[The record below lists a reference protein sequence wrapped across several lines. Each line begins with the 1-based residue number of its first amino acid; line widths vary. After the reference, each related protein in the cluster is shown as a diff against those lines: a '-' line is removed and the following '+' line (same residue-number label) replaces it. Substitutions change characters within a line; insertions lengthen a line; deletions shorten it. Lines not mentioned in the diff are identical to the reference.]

1 MFLLSWMFFYLY
13 KRLASDFSNL
23 FVLNSNL
30 NHVFAFDKLEIVLN
44 TFSLDKK
51 DYTMKE
57 FCEALPTNIAIQF
70 TYNYEL
76 GCKITDAPGNFGVM
90 CVNKGYNNNY
100 LNAILYDYKG
110 GIYKFKYGTN
120 TETNGWYEYIAKYEG
135 ASAWKDLTLK
145 SEFKLY
151 DGNSVAKY
159 RKIGKFV
166 EIVGTVAP
174 TSALA
179 GSNGHDIAVLPS
191 GYRPKYQV
199 LVIQQGSGTN
209 KWLMRVKENGIM
221 LIERYGV
228 SSNIDIPTTAWLPFY
243 TMFAVD

>member
-30 NHVFAFDKLEIVLN
+30 NHVFAFNKLEIVLN
-44 TFSLDKK
+44 TFNLGKQ
-51 DYTMKE
+51 DYTMQE
-57 FCEALPTNIAIQF
+57 FCEALPIDVEIQF
-70 TYNYEL
+70 TYNGDL
-76 GCKITDAPGNFGVM
+76 GCKITDAPENYGVA

-100 LNAILYDYKG
+100 LNAILYGYKG

-159 RKIGKFV
+159 RKIGNFV

-191 GYRPKYQV
+191 GFRPKYQV
-199 LVIQQGSGTN
+199 AVIQQGSGTN
-209 KWLMRVKENGIM
+209 KWLMRVKENGTI

-243 TMFAVD
+243 AMFAVD